1 MAASITIPSR
11 LYTPGA
17 QSVTIDSIPGGAIGF
32 LISLTREAWPVGD
45 IANLIMSLSTDG
57 GATFFPGV
65 NATLQGGVALDRH
78 GQAVLSTDISWTF
91 PANYVNNIRVPIR
104 PNQAKLDVTVLQ
116 PLTTAITAA
125 WMT

>member
-45 IANLIMSLSTDG
+45 IANLIVSLSTDG
-57 GATFFPGV
+57 GATFFPGASV
-65 NATLQGGVALDRH
+65 TLPGGVALDRH
-78 GQAVLSTDISWTF
+78 GQIQATTDISWTF
-91 PANYVNNIRVPIR
+91 PANYINGVRVPIV
-104 PNQAKLDVTVLQ
+104 PNRAKLDVTVLQ

-125 WMT
+125 WMI